1 VWVSPCA
8 YRGGMSSSARGVGAI
23 VIYTVMRLGLLLG
36 VWWLIQLVSPLRG
49 LWALVVA
56 VLVSGVISWFALDR
70 QRSAM
75 SAVVGGFFGRIND
88 RIEAAS
94 RAEDE
99 ADDQAQRE
107 RYGVDGHQHP
117 GTAESGDKVS
127 SDGAAGHDSDGTD
140 RPRDTHQPE

>member
-1 VWVSPCA
+1 MWVSSCA
-8 YRGGMSSSARGVGAI
+8 YRGGMSASARGVGAI
-23 VIYTVMRLGLLLG
+23 VIYTVMRLGLLLAA
-36 VWWLIQLVSPLRG
+36 WWLIQLVSPLRG

-107 RYGVDGHQHP
+107 RYGVDGDQHS
-117 GTAESGDKVS
+117 GTAESWDEIAP
-127 SDGAAGHDSDGTD
+127 DGAAGHDADGTD
-140 RPRDTHQPE
+140 RPGDAR

>member
-1 VWVSPCA
+1 
-8 YRGGMSSSARGVGAI
+8 MSSSARGVGAI

>member
-1 VWVSPCA
+1 MWVSPCA

>member
-1 VWVSPCA
+1 
-8 YRGGMSSSARGVGAI
+8 
-23 VIYTVMRLGLLLG
+23 MRIGILLG
-36 VWWLIQLVSPLRG
+36 VWWLIQLISPLRG

-56 VLVSGVISWFALDR
+56 VLVSGAVSWFALDH

-107 RYGVDGHQHP
+107 RYGVNGDQYS
-117 GTAESGDKVS
+117 GTAEGGNEVS
-127 SDGAAGHDSDGTD
+127 PDGAAGHDTDGTD
-140 RPRDTHQPE
+140 RPRDAHQAE

>member
-1 VWVSPCA
+1 
-8 YRGGMSSSARGVGAI
+8 MSSSVRGVGAI
-23 VIYTVMRLGLLLG
+23 VIYTVMRLGLL
-36 VWWLIQLVSPLRG
+36 VAAWWLIQLVSPLRG

-107 RYGVDGHQHP
+107 RYGVGGHQHP

-140 RPRDTHQPE
+140 RPRETHQPE